1 MVIEKEVNMTLGYF
15 ASTAIRDSFMTPS
28 YAYYTSNL
36 LWVIPPGR
44 LNTSLEKLLRPFQFA
59 VWTFFILTLGASLT
73 FASVIQRCSKKLQDF
88 FFGVGNT
95 SPCLNII
102 NLMFGGSLYKLPSR
116 NIARILLAFFM
127 IYCFIIQNS
136 YKGGLFQ
143 FMQMTLREAEVK
155 STDEMISK
163 NFNFY
168 MLKSSSA
175 FMTGMPK
182 VLERTIFV
190 TPTNFSLLMSEVV
203 APEFKGALLSSEDHL
218 AYRNIHAS
226 PHQFFR
232 HAPETILTY
241 NIVIYMHKQ
250 SCLASEMN
258 QKIMYLVNGGL
269 VQTWAAQFTDKK
281 FLKHAATSK
290 AVGINIVQLWGAFQL
305 LYTGLLM
312 GTITFVLELLVI
324 RFSKVKE
331 KRFEFVS

>member
-1 MVIEKEVNMTLGYF
+1 MVMEKEVNLTLGYF

-59 VWTFFILTLGASLT
+59 VWFFFILTLGTSLM
-73 FASVIQRCSKKLQDF
+73 FALVIQRYSKNLQDF
-88 FFGVGNT
+88 FFGRANA

-102 NLMFGGSLYKLPSR
+102 NLTFGGSLYKLPSR
-116 NIARILLAFFM
+116 NFARILLAFFM

-155 STDEMISK
+155 STEEMISK

-168 MLKSSSA
+168 MLKSSNA
-175 FMTGMPK
+175 FLTGMPN

-190 TPTNFSLLMSEVV
+190 TPANYSFLMSKVV
-203 APEFKGALLSSEDHL
+203 SPEFKGALLSSDDHL

-226 PHQFFR
+226 PNQFFR
-232 HAPETILTY
+232 HAPETVLTY

-250 SCLASEMN
+250 SCLVGEVN
-258 QKIMYLVNGGL
+258 QKIIYLVNSGL
-269 VQTWAAQFTDKK
+269 VQTWAAQFTDKN
-281 FLKHAATSK
+281 FLKHTSTNK
-290 AVGINIVQLWGAFQL
+290 AVAINFVQLLGAFQL
-305 LYTGLLM
+305 LSTGLIM
-312 GTITFVLELLVI
+312 GGIIFILEMLIIKFPNRIITKF
-324 RFSKVKE
+324 F
-331 KRFEFVS
+331 F